1 MASYQQLSFI
11 YLVTFQCLLFIFEN
25 FLYAGETETK
35 PSYVTLQKTTTTK
48 KPPLYVEKTL

>member
-1 MASYQQLSFI
+1 MASYRQLSFI
-11 YLVTFQCLLFIFEN
+11 CLVTFQCLLFIFEN

-35 PSYVTLQKTTTTK
+35 PSYVTLQKTTTKK